1 MGGRRQRRTH
11 LGRRRETGGAIF
23 RITLPLARH
32 QSTLRRSHEDEARIQ
47 HGLSAAWRS
56 RSSWPARRRRRAVS
70 RSPRVVFVC
79 EHGAAKSV
87 IAAAYFNKIAAE
99 RGLPDRAIYRGASP
113 QAELS
118 VSALKGLK
126 EDGLTLP
133 SDKPSPITAAD
144 VTAATHVFAIGCTL
158 PAHAASS
165 GKADSWDDVPENQ
178 GYAAQRDAIKKHVE
192 RLIDQLQ
199 KR

>member
-1 MGGRRQRRTH
+1 MSLSTVFALVAGAVS
-11 LGRRRETGGAIF
+11 TGAQ
-23 RITLPLARH
+23 TD
-32 QSTLRRSHEDEARIQ
+32 Q
-47 HGLSAAWRS
+47 SAAN
-56 RSSWPARRRRRAVS
+56 PKI
-70 RSPRVVFVC
+70 VFVC

-87 IAAAYFNKIAAE
+87 IATAYFNKIAAE
-99 RGLPDRAIYRGASP
+99 RGLPDRATYRGANP

-133 SDKPSPITAAD
+133 TAKPSPITAAD
-144 VTAATHVFAIGCTL
+144 VTTATHIFAIGCSL
-158 PAHAASS
+158 PSSATGS
-165 GKADSWDDVPENQ
+165 GKADSWDDVPEDQ
-178 GYAAQRDAIKKHVE
+178 GYAAQRDAIKRHVE

>member
-1 MGGRRQRRTH
+1 MNSV
-11 LGRRRETGGAIF
+11 F
-23 RITLPLARH
+23 RI
-32 QSTLRRSHEDEARIQ
+32 
-47 HGLSAAWRS
+47 GLSAALLLMAFAVGGEAQTGKL
-56 RSSWPARRRRRAVS
+56 PA
-70 RSPRVVFVC
+70 SPKVIFVC

-87 IAAAYFNKIAAE
+87 IATAYFNKIAAE
-99 RGLPDRAIYRGASP
+99 RGLPDRATYRGANP

-133 SDKPSPITAAD
+133 TAKPSPITDAD
-144 VTAATHVFAIGCTL
+144 VTAATHIFAIGCSL
-158 PAHAASS
+158 PSAATAS
-165 GKADSWDDVPENQ
+165 GKADSWDDVPEDQ
-178 GYAAQRDAIKKHVE
+178 GYAAQRDAIKRHVE

>member
-1 MGGRRQRRTH
+1 MNS
-11 LGRRRETGGAIF
+11 LF
-23 RITLPLARH
+23 R
-32 QSTLRRSHEDEARIQ
+32 S
-47 HGLSAAWRS
+47 GLSAVLLLGTLAIGS
-56 RSSWPARRRRRAVS
+56 EAQTSGPSST
-70 RSPRVVFVC
+70 PRVIFVC

-87 IAAAYFNKIAAE
+87 IAAAYFNKIATE
-99 RGLPDRAIYRGASP
+99 RGLPDRATYRGASP

-133 SDKPSPITAAD
+133 SAKPAPITADD
-144 VTAATHVFAIGCTL
+144 VTTATHIFAIGCSL
-158 PAHAASS
+158 PARAASS
-165 GKADSWDDVPENQ
+165 GKADSWDDVPEDQ
-178 GYAAQRDAIKKHVE
+178 GYAAQRDAIKRHVE

>member
-1 MGGRRQRRTH
+1 MAMATAA
-11 LGRRRETGGAIF
+11 GA
-23 RITLPLARH
+23 AA
-32 QSTLRRSHEDEARIQ
+32 QSAT
-47 HGLSAAWRS
+47 
-56 RSSWPARRRRRAVS
+56 PA
-70 RSPRVVFVC
+70 SPRVVFVC

-126 EDGLTLP
+126 EDGMPLP
-133 SDKPSPITAAD
+133 SDKPSPVTAAD
-144 VTAATHVFAIGCTL
+144 VAAATHIFAIGCTL
-158 PAHAASS
+158 PARASAS
-165 GKADSWDDVPENQ
+165 GKADSWDDVPEDH
-178 GYAAQRDAIKKHVE
+178 GYAAQRDAIRKHVE

>member
-1 MGGRRQRRTH
+1 MSGMSRTTMN
-11 LGRRRETGGAIF
+11 RMF
-23 RITLPLARH
+23 RI
-32 QSTLRRSHEDEARIQ
+32 
-47 HGLSAAWRS
+47 GLSTALVLAAIGAGAGAQTS
-56 RSSWPARRRRRAVS
+56 QPPAR
-70 RSPRVVFVC
+70 PRIVFVC

-87 IAAAYFNKIAAE
+87 IATAYFNKIAAD
-99 RGLPDRAIYRGASP
+99 RGLPDRAIYRGANP

-126 EDGLTLP
+126 EDGLPLP
-133 SDKPSPITAAD
+133 SEKPSPISNAD
-144 VTAATHVFAIGCTL
+144 LTAATHVFAIGCTL

-165 GKADSWDDVPENQ
+165 GKADSWDDVPDDQ
-178 GYAAQRDAIKKHVE
+178 GYAAQRDAIKRHVE

>member
-1 MGGRRQRRTH
+1 MTMKPWFRGGFSAVIMFTA
-11 LGRRRETGGAIF
+11 LAAGAAAQ
-23 RITLPLARH
+23 T
-32 QSTLRRSHEDEARIQ
+32 SS
-47 HGLSAAWRS
+47 SA
-56 RSSWPARRRRRAVS
+56 
-70 RSPRVVFVC
+70 SPRVVFVC

-144 VTAATHVFAIGCTL
+144 VAAATHVFAIGCTL

-165 GKADSWDDVPENQ
+165 GNVDSWDDVPENQ
-178 GYAAQRDAIKKHVE
+178 GYAAQRDAIRKHVE
-192 RLIDQLQ
+192 HLIDQLQ

>member
-1 MGGRRQRRTH
+1 MNKERTRD
-11 LGRRRETGGAIF
+11 LSVGAFFGVTDLAPSMNSIF
-23 RITLPLARH
+23 RTGLFAVLLFTALAVGS
-32 QSTLRRSHEDEARIQ
+32 QAQTANP
-47 HGLSAAWRS
+47 SAA
-56 RSSWPARRRRRAVS
+56 
-70 RSPRVVFVC
+70 PRVIFVC

-87 IAAAYFNKIAAE
+87 IAAAYFNKMAVE
-99 RGLPDRAIYRGASP
+99 RGLPDRATHRGASP

-133 SDKPSPITAAD
+133 SAKPAPISSAD
-144 VTAATHVFAIGCTL
+144 VTAATHIFAIGCSL

-165 GKADSWDDVPENQ
+165 GKADSWDDVPEDQ

>member
-1 MGGRRQRRTH
+1 MNSV
-11 LGRRRETGGAIF
+11 F
-23 RITLPLARH
+23 RM
-32 QSTLRRSHEDEARIQ
+32 S
-47 HGLSAAWRS
+47 LSAALLLTTLVVGS
-56 RSSWPARRRRRAVS
+56 AAQTADPAAA
-70 RSPRVVFVC
+70 PRVIFVC

-87 IAAAYFNKIAAE
+87 IAAAYFNKIAEE
-99 RGLPDRAIYRGASP
+99 RGLPDRATYRGASP

-133 SDKPSPITAAD
+133 SAKPAPITSAD
-144 VTAATHVFAIGCTL
+144 VTAATHIFAIGCRL
-158 PAHAASS
+158 PAHATTS
-165 GKADSWDDVPENQ
+165 GKADSWEDVPEDQ

>member
-1 MGGRRQRRTH
+1 MNSV
-11 LGRRRETGGAIF
+11 F
-23 RITLPLARH
+23 RM
-32 QSTLRRSHEDEARIQ
+32 
-47 HGLSAAWRS
+47 GLSVALLFTTSAVGGEAQTGN
-56 RSSWPARRRRRAVS
+56 SSAGPKVI
-70 RSPRVVFVC
+70 FVC

-87 IAAAYFNKIAAE
+87 IATAYFNKIAAE
-99 RGLPDRAIYRGASP
+99 RGLPDRATYRGANP

-133 SDKPSPITAAD
+133 TAKPSPITDAD
-144 VTAATHVFAIGCTL
+144 VTAATHVFAIGCSL
-158 PAHAASS
+158 PSAATAS
-165 GKADSWDDVPENQ
+165 GKADSWDDVPEDQ
-178 GYAAQRDAIKKHVE
+178 GYAAQRDAIKRHVE